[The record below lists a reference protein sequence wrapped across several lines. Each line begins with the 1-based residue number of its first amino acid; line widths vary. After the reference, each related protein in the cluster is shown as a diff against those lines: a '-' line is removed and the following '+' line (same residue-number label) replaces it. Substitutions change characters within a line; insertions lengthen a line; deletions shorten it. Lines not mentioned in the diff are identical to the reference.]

1 MFDIFIFKLAILLTP
16 GFIALHIVKTYSDI
30 PLNERRVLSSYDFFL
45 ILLFGLISA
54 LIFDFMNKTFQLNN
68 DQQIF
73 NWITGF
79 SEETETLSYLS
90 FMILIGIGG
99 ILGVFLTWARTHN
112 LFSSILRKV
121 KITETYGREDIFS
134 KFIISNC
141 RGQWITI
148 RDFSNEYIY
157 VGKVHMVSDTFEKR
171 EVVLYEVK
179 VYSIAGDPED
189 RVILFEVDILY
200 LTLEENRFTIEIE
213 DSI

>member
-1 MFDIFIFKLAILLTP
+1 M
-16 GFIALHIVKTYSDI
+16 KTYSDI

>member
-1 MFDIFIFKLAILLTP
+1 MFDIIIFKLAILLTP

-54 LIFDFMNKTFQLNN
+54 LIFDFMNKIFQLNN
-68 DQQIF
+68 DQQVF

-79 SEETETLSYLS
+79 SEGTETLSYLS

-134 KFIISNC
+134 KFMISNC

-179 VYSIAGDPED
+179 VYSIAGDPEN
-189 RVILFEVDILY
+189 RVILFEVDIIY